1 MNRPHFYQPFLGLLD
16 FLIEIVE
23 HWRIEEF
30 SQGHI
35 QTVTEFLDHID
46 RDFFST
52 SVKHTVNCRWRHA
65 RQICQFIRTYCSLLA
80 YFGES
85 YNNCF
90 FYLQIFFTSHV
101 EDRKLYAA
109 AYTHLRISRFHAII

>member
-23 HWRIEEF
+23 YWRIEEF

-46 RDFFST
+46 RDFFPSPIQNA
-52 SVKHTVNCRWRHA
+52 VNCRWRHA
-65 RQICQFIRTYCSLLA
+65 RQICQFIRTYCPLP
-80 YFGES
+80 
-85 YNNCF
+85 
-90 FYLQIFFTSHV
+90 HM
-101 EDRKLYAA
+101 RKTKIICTCACND
-109 AYTHLRISRFHAII
+109 SRLKSP